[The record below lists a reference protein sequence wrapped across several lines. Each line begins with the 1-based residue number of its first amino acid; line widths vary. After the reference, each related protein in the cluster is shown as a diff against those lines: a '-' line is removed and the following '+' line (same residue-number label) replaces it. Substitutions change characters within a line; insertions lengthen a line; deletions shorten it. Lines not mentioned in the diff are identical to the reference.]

1 MRAFRIGVRD
11 WRAFVGTSSQ
21 PGEQALPASVRR
33 RVTPTGRR
41 ALAAAWPLAAG
52 QPARFIFSSRH
63 GEYSRT
69 FSMLQMLA
77 GEDAVSPA
85 DFSMSVHNALAGL
98 MSIATGNRKG
108 HTALAAGRDTFGYGL
123 IEAAACLAE
132 KPDEPVLLVH
142 YDDPLPEAYG
152 KFADDGDGAVVVALL
167 LQAPQGAGD
176 LEVDASQKTVDTP
189 EQPGDLAAA
198 FVAFLHSHDSEGTA
212 RGERLNWRWRR
223 V

>member
-1 MRAFRIGVRD
+1 MQVFRISVKD
-11 WRAFVGTSSQ
+11 WRAFVGTPSQ

-77 GEDAVSPA
+77 REDAVSPA

-98 MSIATGNRKG
+98 LSIATGNRQG

-132 KPDEPVLLVH
+132 KPDDNVLLVH
-142 YDDPLPEAYG
+142 HDEPLPEAYD
-152 KFADDGDGAVVVALL
+152 KVADDVDRAIVVALL
-167 LQAPQGAGD
+167 LQAPQGVGD
-176 LEVDASQKTVDTP
+176 LEVEAIHKEIAIP

-212 RGERLNWRWRR
+212 CGERLNWRWCR